1 MKFATVMQI
10 GPLQGRTVEILNFFF
25 KTKMA
30 AAAMFKKSQKSRYLL
45 NGLTDLYEI

>member
-10 GPLQGRTVEILNFFF
+10 GPLQGRTVEILNFFQNQDGGG
-25 KTKMA
+25 
-30 AAAMFKKSQKSRYLL
+30 AMLKKSQKSRYLL